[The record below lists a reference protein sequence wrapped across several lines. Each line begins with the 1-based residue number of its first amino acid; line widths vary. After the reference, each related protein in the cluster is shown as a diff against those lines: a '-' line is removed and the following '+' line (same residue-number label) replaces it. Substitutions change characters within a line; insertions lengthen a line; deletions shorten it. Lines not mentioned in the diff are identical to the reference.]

1 MLEQVFGPKHYEKTM
16 AKNLLIVES
25 PAKAKT
31 IEAILGSDFE
41 VKSCY
46 GHIRDL
52 EKNDMGIDINNNFQ
66 PKYIVPAEKEK
77 VVKDLRSIAKKSKEV
92 WLASDEDREGESISW
107 HLSEVLDLDPK
118 TTKRI
123 VFHEITKPAIQKAVQ
138 NPRTINMNLVN
149 AQQARRVLDRI
160 VGFELSP
167 VLWRKI
173 GQQGGLSAGRVQ
185 SVAVKLIAEKERE
198 INQFVPVSSFRI
210 DALLAATD
218 LNDKTVSFRAEG
230 NKYSEAAD
238 AEKFLQSCIGAT
250 YTVKDI
256 QVRPGKRTP
265 AAPFTT
271 STLQQEASRKL
282 GYGVSKTMLLA
293 QRLYESGKI
302 TYMRTDSVNLS
313 ETAMDGIKSAILNN
327 YGPQYVQVRRYK
339 NKNESAQEAHEAIRP
354 TYMENSSV
362 NDPELNRLYELIW
375 KRTIASQMSDAELEK
390 TTARIN
396 ISTNNEELTAT
407 GEVLKFDG
415 FLKVYLESTD
425 DDDSDNEGDESRLPN
440 LSVGQELEF
449 RQMLATEKF
458 TKHSARYTEAS
469 LVKKLEELG
478 IGRPSTYAPT
488 ISTIIKRNY
497 VEKKDKDAVKR
508 EFRILKLKDDHI
520 EKITELE
527 NTGAEKSKLFPTD
540 LGLVVTDFLNQ
551 HFTDVMDYSFTA
563 NIEKEFDEIADG
575 KIRWNKMVSEFYK
588 PFHAGVEHTLETA
601 ERAVG
606 ERQLGNDPVTGKPV
620 TARMGRYGPM
630 VQLGNLNDEE
640 KPRFAKIKATQSIET
655 ISLEEALELFKL
667 PLTLGEYE
675 GLEVSVNVGRY
686 GPYVKFGEQ
695 FISIPKGE
703 DLMEIDLPR
712 AVEIIVAKQIEDA
725 PVGYY
730 DEKPITKGKGR
741 FGPFIK
747 WNDMFINVPRAYDFD
762 NLTQHDLDELVTK
775 KIAKEANRF
784 IRQWPEEK
792 ISIENGRWGPFIRFN
807 KKMLKLAPGPNG
819 KYTAEELASI
829 DVEEIKKMI
838 VAQDPKAFDKKT
850 KKAATKK
857 AAVKKAAPKKTATKK
872 KS

>member
-1 MLEQVFGPKHYEKTM
+1 M

-31 IEAILGSDFE
+31 IEAILGKDFQ
-41 VKSCY
+41 VKSCF

-52 EKNDMGIDINNNFQ
+52 EKNDMGIDINNHFK
-66 PKYIVPAEKEK
+66 PKYIVPADKEK
-77 VVKDLRSIAKKSKEV
+77 VVKELKSLAKSSGEV

-107 HLSEVLDLDPK
+107 HLAEVLNLDPK

-123 VFHEITKPAIQKAVQ
+123 VFHEITKPAIEKAVK
-138 NPRTINMNLVN
+138 NPRLINMDLVN
-149 AQQARRVLDRI
+149 AQQARRVVDRL

-173 GQQGGLSAGRVQ
+173 GMSGGLSAGRVQ

-198 INQFVPVSSFRI
+198 INQFSAIGSFKI
-210 DALLAATD
+210 EASLAATD
-218 LNDKTVSFRAEG
+218 LNNKTVAFKAEG
-230 NKYSEAAD
+230 SKYNEEAD
-238 AEKFLQSCIGAT
+238 AEKFLQGCVGAK

-293 QRLYESGKI
+293 QKLYESGKI
-302 TYMRTDSVNLS
+302 TYMRTDSVNLG
-313 ETAMDGIKSAILNN
+313 ETAMDGIKAEIAKS
-327 YGPQYVQVRRYK
+327 YGPKYLQIRKYK

-354 TYMENSSV
+354 TYMENHTV
-362 NDPELNRLYELIW
+362 NDPELGRLYELIW

-390 TTARIN
+390 TTAKIN
-396 ISTNNEELTAT
+396 ISTNNAELSAS

-425 DDDSDNEGDESRLPN
+425 EEEDDSNEKEGESRLPD
-440 LSVGQELEF
+440 LTVGQVLDF
-449 RQMLATEKF
+449 NQMTATERF

-469 LVKKLEELG
+469 LVKKMEELG

-488 ISTIIKRNY
+488 ISTIIKRTY
-497 VEKKDKDAVKR
+497 VEKKDKEGVKR
-508 EFRILKLKDDHI
+508 NFRILRLKNDTI
-520 EKITELE
+520 EKIMEQE

-551 HFTDVMDYSFTA
+551 HFTKVMDYSFTA

-575 KIRWNKMVSEFYK
+575 KMQWSRMVEDFYN
-588 PFHAGVEHTLETA
+588 PFHTGVAHTLETA
-601 ERAVG
+601 VRAVG
-606 ERQLGNDPVTGKPV
+606 ERMLGVAEDGKPI

-630 VQLGNLNDEE
+630 VQIGSQGDEE
-640 KPRFAKIKATQSIET
+640 KPRFAKLKAGQSIET
-655 ISLEEALELFKL
+655 ITLEEAQELFKL
-667 PLTLGEYE
+667 PLNLGEHDNQ
-675 GLEVSVNVGRY
+675 EVSLNIGRF

-695 FISIPKGE
+695 FVSIPKGE
-703 DLMEIDLPR
+703 DLWSVTMER
-712 AVEIIVAKQIEDA
+712 AVEIISAKQKEDA
-725 PVGYY
+725 PIGFY

-747 WNDMFINVPRAYDFD
+747 WNDLFINIPRAYNFD
-762 NLTQHDLDELVTK
+762 TLSQQDCNELIEK
-775 KIAKEANRF
+775 KMEKEANRF

-792 ISIENGRWGPFIRFN
+792 IAIENGRWGAFIRFG
-807 KKMLKLAPGPNG
+807 KKMLKLGLNKSNT
-819 KYTAEELASI
+819 KYTPEELAGI
-829 DVEEIKKMI
+829 ELDEVKKMI
-838 VAQDPKAFDKKT
+838 VAQEPKAFDKKAPA
-850 KKAATKK
+850 KKKATAATKG
-857 AAVKKAAPKKTATKK
+857 AAVKKKTVLKK
-872 KS
+872 K

>member
-1 MLEQVFGPKHYEKTM
+1 M

-31 IEAILGSDFE
+31 IEAILGKDFE

-52 EKNDMGIDINNNFQ
+52 EKNDMGIDISNNFT
-66 PKYIVPAEKEK
+66 PKYIVPPEKSK
-77 VVKDLRSIAKKSKEV
+77 VVSDLRALAKKSGEV

-107 HLSEVLDLDPK
+107 HLAEVLNLDPK

-123 VFHEITKPAIQKAVQ
+123 VFHEITKPAIEKAVQ
-138 NPRTINMNLVN
+138 NPRTINMDLVN

-173 GQQGGLSAGRVQ
+173 GQKGGLSAGRVQ
-185 SVAVKLIAEKERE
+185 SVAVKLIVEKERE
-198 INQFVPVSSFRI
+198 INNFNAVGSFKI
-210 DALLAATD
+210 EASLAATD
-218 LNDKTVSFRAEG
+218 LNNKTVSFKAEG
-230 NKYSEAAD
+230 NKYNEAGD
-238 AEKFLQSCIGAT
+238 AENFLQSCIAAK

-302 TYMRTDSVNLS
+302 TYMRTDSVSLG
-313 ETAMDGIKSAILNN
+313 ETAMDAIKTEINKSFGAKYL
-327 YGPQYVQVRRYK
+327 QVRKYK

-354 TYMENSSV
+354 TYMENQTV
-362 NDPELNRLYELIW
+362 NDPELTRLYELIW

-390 TTARIN
+390 TTAKIN
-396 ISTNNEELTAT
+396 ISTNNQELTAT

-425 DDDSDNEGDESRLPN
+425 DENEEEGESRLPN
-440 LSVGQELEF
+440 LTVGQDLVF
-449 RQMLATEKF
+449 NQMTATERF
-458 TKHSARYTEAS
+458 TKYSARYTEAS
-469 LVKKLEELG
+469 LVKKMEELG

-488 ISTIIKRNY
+488 ISTIIKRTY
-497 VEKKDKDAVKR
+497 VEKKDKEGVKR
-508 EFRILKLKDDHI
+508 EYRVLKLKENI
-520 EKITELE
+520 IKKITETE

-540 LGLVVTDFLNQ
+540 LGLVVTDFLSQ
-551 HFTDVMDYSFTA
+551 HFKNVMDYSFTA

-575 KIRWNKMVSEFYK
+575 KMVWNKMVENFYT
-588 PFHAGVEHTLETA
+588 PFHTGVEHTLETA

-606 ERQLGNDPVTGKPV
+606 ERVLGVAEDGKPI

-630 VQLGNLNDEE
+630 VQIGAQNDEE
-640 KPRFAKIKATQSIET
+640 KPKFAKLKATQSIET
-655 ISLEEALELFKL
+655 ITVEEAMELFKL
-667 PLTLGEYE
+667 PLTLGEHD
-675 GLEVSVNVGRY
+675 GLEVSVNIGRF
-686 GPYVKFGEQ
+686 GPYVKWGEQ
-695 FISIPKGE
+695 FISMPKGE
-703 DLMEIDLPR
+703 EPTEVDLQR
-712 AVEIIVAKQIEDA
+712 AVQIIAAKQFEDA
-725 PVGYY
+725 PIGFY

-747 WNDMFINVPRAYDFD
+747 WNNLFINIPRAYNFD
-762 NLTQHDLDELVTK
+762 TLTQKDCNELIEK
-775 KIAKEANRF
+775 KMEKEANRF
-784 IRQWPEEK
+784 IQQWPEEK
-792 ISIENGRWGPFIRFN
+792 IALENGRWGAFIRFG
-807 KKMLKLAPGPNG
+807 KKMLKLTGGGANG
-819 KYTAEELASI
+819 KYTPEELATLQL
-829 DVEEIKKMI
+829 EEVKKMI
-838 VAQDPKAFDKKT
+838 LIQEPKAFDKKAPA
-850 KKAATKK
+850 KKKTAA
-857 AAVKKAAPKKTATKK
+857 KKAAPKKVVRKK
-872 KS
+872 

>member
-1 MLEQVFGPKHYEKTM
+1 MKKFYM

-31 IEAILGSDFE
+31 IEAILGKDFE
-41 VKSCY
+41 VKSCF

-52 EKNDMGIDINNNFQ
+52 EKNDMGIDVKNNFT

-77 VVKDLRSIAKKSKEV
+77 VVKDLKALAKKADEV

-107 HLSEVLDLDPK
+107 HLAEVLNLDVK

-138 NPRTINMNLVN
+138 NPRIINMDLVN
-149 AQQARRVLDRI
+149 AQQARRVVDRL

-185 SVAVKLIAEKERE
+185 SVAVKLVVEKERE
-198 INQFVPVSSFRI
+198 INAFNATYSYKIEAS
-210 DALLAATD
+210 LAATD
-218 LNDKTVSFRAEG
+218 LNNRSVTFKAEG
-230 NKYSEAAD
+230 AKSNEEAD
-238 AEKFLQSCIGAT
+238 AEKFLQSCIGAS
-250 YTVKDI
+250 YSVRDI

-302 TYMRTDSVNLS
+302 TYMRTDSVSLGD
-313 ETAMDGIKSAILNN
+313 TAMDGIKAEINKS
-327 YGPQYVQVRRYK
+327 YGEKYLQVRKYK

-354 TYMENSSV
+354 TYMENHTV
-362 NDPELNRLYELIW
+362 NDAELSRLYELIW
-375 KRTIASQMSDAELEK
+375 KRTIASQMSDAEFEK
-390 TTARIN
+390 TTAKIN
-396 ISTNNEELTAT
+396 ISTNNQELTAT

-425 DDDSDNEGDESRLPN
+425 DEETEEGAESRLPN
-440 LSVGQELEF
+440 LTAGQNLEF
-449 RQMLATEKF
+449 NQMTATQRF

-469 LVKKLEELG
+469 LVKKMEELG

-497 VEKKDKDAVKR
+497 VEKKDKDGAKR
-508 EFRILKLKDDHI
+508 EYRIIKLKENI
-520 EKITELE
+520 IQRFTEVE
-527 NTGAEKSKLFPTD
+527 NTGAEKAKLFPTD
-540 LGLVVTDFLNQ
+540 LGLVVTDFLSQ
-551 HFTDVMDYSFTA
+551 HFKDVMDYSFTA
-563 NIEKEFDEIADG
+563 KIEKEFDEIAGG
-575 KIRWNKMVSEFYK
+575 KIKWNTMVGEFYQ
-588 PFHAGVEHTLETA
+588 PFHSGVEHTLETA

-606 ERQLGNDPVTGKPV
+606 ERVLGESENGKPI

-630 VQLGNLNDEE
+630 VQIGAQDDEE
-640 KPRFAKIKATQSIET
+640 KPKFAKLKASQSIET
-655 ISLEEALELFKL
+655 ISLDEAMDLFKL
-667 PLTLGEYE
+667 PLQLGEHE
-675 GLEVSVNVGRY
+675 GLEVSVNLGRY
-686 GPYVKFGEQ
+686 GPYVKWGEQ
-695 FISIPKGE
+695 FVSMPKGE
-703 DLMEIDLPR
+703 EPTEVDLNR
-712 AVEIIVAKQIEDA
+712 AVQIILAKQLEDA
-725 PVGYY
+725 PIGFY

-747 WNDMFINVPRAYDFD
+747 WNDLFINIPRAYNFD
-762 NLTQHDLDELVTK
+762 NLSAQDCNELIEK
-775 KIAKEANRF
+775 KQEKEANRF

-792 ISIENGRWGPFIRFN
+792 IALENGRWGPFIRFG
-807 KKMLKLAPGPNG
+807 KKMLKLTAGPNG
-819 KYTAEELASI
+819 KYKPEELEKLELEI
-829 DVEEIKKMI
+829 IKKMI
-838 VAQDPKAFDKKT
+838 LIQEPKAFDKKV
-850 KKAATKK
+850 
-857 AAVKKAAPKKTATKK
+857 AVKKKAAPKKAAAKKAAPKK
-872 KS
+872 K

>member
-1 MLEQVFGPKHYEKTM
+1 M

-31 IEAILGSDFE
+31 IEGILGKEFE

-52 EKNDMGIDINNNFQ
+52 EKNDMGIDISNNFK
-66 PKYIVPAEKEK
+66 PKYIVPSDKEK
-77 VVKDLRSIAKKSKEV
+77 VVKDLKAIAKKAEEV

-107 HLSEVLDLDPK
+107 HLAEVLNLDPK

-138 NPRTINMNLVN
+138 NPRTINMDLVN

-185 SVAVKLIAEKERE
+185 SVAVKLIVEKERE
-198 INQFVPVSSFRI
+198 INQFTPVGSFKI
-210 DALLAATD
+210 EASLAATD
-218 LNDKTVSFRAEG
+218 LNNKTVAFKAEG
-230 NKYSEAAD
+230 GKYSESD
-238 AEKFLQSCIGAT
+238 SAERFLASCIGAK

-313 ETAMDGIKSAILNN
+313 ETAMDSIKETIRRN
-327 YGPQYVQVRRYK
+327 YGNDYIQVRKYK
-339 NKNESAQEAHEAIRP
+339 NKSESAQEAHEAIRP

-362 NDPELNRLYELIW
+362 SDPELNRLYELIW
-375 KRTIASQMSDAELEK
+375 KRTIASQMSDAEMEK
-390 TTARIN
+390 TTAKIN
-396 ISTNNEELTAT
+396 ISTNNEELTAS
-407 GEVLKFDG
+407 GEVIKFDG
-415 FLKVYLESTD
+415 FLKVYFESTD
-425 DDDSDNEGDESRLPN
+425 DEESEDNTDESRLPN
-440 LSVGQELEF
+440 LTVGQVLEF
-449 RQMLATEKF
+449 RQMTATERF
-458 TKHSARYTEAS
+458 TRHAARYTEAS

-497 VEKKDKDAVKR
+497 VEKKDKEGVKR
-508 EFRILKLKDDHI
+508 AFRVLMLKADKV
-520 EKITELE
+520 EKITEYE
-527 NTGAEKSKLFPTD
+527 NTGAEKAKLFPTD

-551 HFTDVMDYSFTA
+551 HFNKVMDYSFTA

-575 KIRWNKMVSEFYK
+575 KMVWNKMVSDFYK
-588 PFHAGVEHTLETA
+588 PFHSGVEHTLETA

-606 ERQLGNDPVTGKPV
+606 ERMLGTDPVTGKPV

-630 VQLGNLNDEE
+630 VQLGAQAQGEEDE
-640 KPRFAKIKATQSIET
+640 KPRFAKIKSTQSIET

-667 PLTLGEYE
+667 PMSLGEYE
-675 GLEVSVNVGRY
+675 GLDVSVNIGRF

-695 FISIPKGE
+695 FISIPRGE
-703 DLMEIDLPR
+703 DLGDIDLKR
-712 AVEIIVAKQIEDA
+712 AVEIITAKQIEDA
-725 PVGYY
+725 PVGYF
-730 DEKPITKGKGR
+730 DGKPITKGKGR
-741 FGPFIK
+741 FGPYIK
-747 WNDMFINVPRAYDFD
+747 WNDLFINVPRAYNFD
-762 NLTQHDLDELVTK
+762 ALTQKDLDELVEK

-784 IRQWPEEK
+784 VQQWPEEK
-792 ISIENGRWGPFIRFN
+792 IAIENGRWGPFIRFG
-807 KKMLKLAPGPNG
+807 KKMLKLLPNGAKG
-819 KYTAEELASI
+819 KYTAEELAVI
-829 DVEEIKKMI
+829 DVEEVKKMI
-838 VAQDPKAFDKKT
+838 LAQDPKAFDKKGGAKKKSAT
-850 KKAATKK
+850 TKVAAKKAPAKKAA
-857 AAVKKAAPKKTATKK
+857 KK
-872 KS
+872 K

>member
-1 MLEQVFGPKHYEKTM
+1 M

-31 IEAILGSDFE
+31 IEAILGKDFE

-52 EKNDMGIDINNNFQ
+52 EKNDMGIDIQKNFT

-77 VVKDLRSIAKKSKEV
+77 VVRDLRSIAKKSDEV

-107 HLSEVLDLDPK
+107 HLAEVLNLDPK

-123 VFHEITKPAIQKAVQ
+123 VFHEITKPAIEKAVK
-138 NPRTINMNLVN
+138 NPRTINMDLVN

-185 SVAVKLIAEKERE
+185 SVAVKLIVEKERE
-198 INQFVPVSSFRI
+198 INQFNAVGTFKVEAF
-210 DALLAATD
+210 LAATD
-218 LNDKTVSFRAEG
+218 LNNKTVSFKAEG
-230 NKYSEAAD
+230 NRYSESEA
-238 AEKFLQSCIGAT
+238 AEKFLQSCIGAS

-256 QVRPGKRTP
+256 QVKPGKRTP

-302 TYMRTDSVNLS
+302 TYMRTDSVNLGD
-313 ETAMDGIKSAILNN
+313 TAMDGIKDAINKN
-327 YGPQYVQVRRYK
+327 YGNKYLQVRKYK

-390 TTARIN
+390 TIAKIS
-396 ISTNNEELTAT
+396 ISTNNEELTAS
-407 GEVLKFDG
+407 GEVIKFDG
-415 FLKVYLESTD
+415 FLKVYMESTD
-425 DDDSDNEGDESRLPN
+425 DDEQDDEDESRLPN
-440 LSVGQELEF
+440 LRVNQELDF
-449 RQMLATEKF
+449 KQMTATERF
-458 TKHSARYTEAS
+458 TKHAARYTEAS
-469 LVKKLEELG
+469 LVKKMEELG

-497 VEKKDKDAVKR
+497 VEKKDKDAVR
-508 EFRILKLKDDHI
+508 RQFRILKLENDTIK
-520 EKITELE
+520 KVTETE

-540 LGLVVTDFLNQ
+540 LGLVVTDFLSQ
-551 HFTDVMDYSFTA
+551 HFNKVMDYSFTA

-575 KIRWNKMVSEFYK
+575 KLVWNKMVSEFYT

-606 ERQLGNDPVTGKPV
+606 ERALGIDEVSGKPII
-620 TARMGRYGPM
+620 ARMGRYGPM
-630 VQLGNLNDEE
+630 VQIGAQGDEE
-640 KPRFAKIKATQSIET
+640 KPRFAKLKATQSIET
-655 ISLEEALELFKL
+655 ITKEEALELFKL
-667 PLTLGEYE
+667 PLTLGEHD
-675 GLEVSVNVGRY
+675 GLEVSVNIGRF

-703 DLMEIDLPR
+703 ELADVDLKR
-712 AVEIIVAKQIEDA
+712 AVEIIAAKQVEDA
-725 PVGYY
+725 PIGFYE
-730 DEKPITKGKGR
+730 EKPITKGKGR

-747 WNDMFINVPRAYDFD
+747 WNDMFINIPRAYNFD
-762 NLTQHDLDELVTK
+762 SLTQQDCNELIEK
-775 KIAKEANRF
+775 KIEKESNRY

-792 ISIENGRWGPFIRFN
+792 ISIENGRWGPFIKFG
-807 KKMLKLAPGPNG
+807 KKMLKITAGPKG
-819 KYTAEELASI
+819 KYTPEELAQLEL
-829 DVEEIKKMI
+829 EEVKKMI
-838 VAQDPKAFDKKT
+838 LVQDPRAFDKKT
-850 KKAATKK
+850 TTKK
-857 AAVKKAAPKKTATKK
+857 AAAKKAAPKKAAARKK
-872 KS
+872 A

>member
-1 MLEQVFGPKHYEKTM
+1 M

-31 IEAILGSDFE
+31 IEGILGKDFE
-41 VKSCY
+41 VKSCF

-52 EKNDMGIDINNNFQ
+52 EKNDMGIDINNNFK
-66 PKYIVPAEKEK
+66 PKYIVPADKER
-77 VVKDLRSIAKKSKEV
+77 VVKELKSIAKNSQEV

-107 HLSEVLDLDPK
+107 HLAEVLHLDPK

-123 VFHEITKPAIQKAVQ
+123 VFHEITKPAIEKAVK
-138 NPRTINMNLVN
+138 NPRTINMDLVN
-149 AQQARRVLDRI
+149 AQQARRVVDRL

-173 GQQGGLSAGRVQ
+173 GMSGGLSAGRVQ

-198 INQFVPVSSFRI
+198 INQFAATGSFKI
-210 DALLAATD
+210 EASLAATD
-218 LNDKTVSFRAEG
+218 NSNRSVNFKADGGKYDVSE
-230 NKYSEAAD
+230 D
-238 AEKFLQSCIGAT
+238 AEKFLQTCIGAK

-256 QVRPGKRTP
+256 QVKPGKRTP

-302 TYMRTDSVNLS
+302 TYMRTDSVNLG
-313 ETAMDGIKSAILNN
+313 ETAMDGITAEIKKS
-327 YGPQYVQVRRYK
+327 YGDKYLQVRKYK

-354 TYMENSSV
+354 TYMENHTV

-390 TTARIN
+390 TIARIN
-396 ISTNNEELTAT
+396 ISTNNAELTAT

-415 FLKVYLESTD
+415 FLKVYIESND
-425 DDDSDNEGDESRLPN
+425 DEDADEEKEGESRLPN
-440 LSVGQELEF
+440 LVPGQVLAF
-449 RQMLATEKF
+449 NQMTATERF
-458 TKHSARYTEAS
+458 TKHAARYTEAS

-488 ISTIIKRNY
+488 ISTIIKRTY
-497 VEKKDKDAVKR
+497 VEKKDKEGVKR
-508 EFRILKLKDDHI
+508 NFRILKLKNDTI
-520 EKITELE
+520 EKITEQE

-551 HFTDVMDYSFTA
+551 HFTKVMDYSFTA

-575 KIRWNKMVSEFYK
+575 KMQWGKMVADFYE
-588 PFHAGVEHTLETA
+588 PFHTGVAHTLETA

-606 ERQLGNDPVTGKPV
+606 ERVLGVDQTGKPI

-630 VQLGNLNDEE
+630 VQIGSQNDEE
-640 KPRFAKIKATQSIET
+640 KPRFAKLKANQSIET
-655 ISLEEALELFKL
+655 ITLEEALELFKL
-667 PLTLGEYE
+667 PLTLGEHDN
-675 GLEVSVNVGRY
+675 LEVSVNLGRF
-686 GPYVKFGEQ
+686 GPYVKWGEQ
-695 FISIPKGE
+695 FVSIPKGE
-703 DLMEIDLPR
+703 DLNSVDLKR
-712 AVEIIVAKQIEDA
+712 AVEIITAKQKEDA
-725 PVGYY
+725 PIGWF

-747 WNDMFINVPRAYDFD
+747 WNDLFINIPRAYNFD
-762 NLTQHDLDELVTK
+762 TLTQKDCNELIEK
-775 KIAKEANRF
+775 KIEKEANRF
-784 IRQWPEEK
+784 IQQWPEEK
-792 ISIENGRWGPFIRFN
+792 IAIENGRWGAFIRFG
-807 KKMLKLAPGPNG
+807 KKMLKITAGANG
-819 KYTAEELASI
+819 KYTPEELATI
-829 DVEEIKKMI
+829 DLDTVKKMI
-838 VAQDPKAFDKKT
+838 LIQEPKAFDKKAPV
-850 KKAATKK
+850 KKK
-857 AAVKKAAPKKTATKK
+857 AAVKKKATVKKAK
-872 KS
+872 